1 MDVIDLFS
9 GTGAFSYAFNNQ
21 NFNVVFANDYDFISK
36 KIYELNFPNHNYCIE
51 DLHKLQPE
59 DIPYHDVMCSGFPCF
74 IAGTRVLTNN
84 GYKDIENVQLTDKLL
99 THSGKFQSIINLQQK
114 IYSGDLFNFDIK
126 YHPETITCTNEHP
139 IYIRKKNTIWNND
152 KRRYNTSFDNPKWI
166 SADKITT
173 NDYFGMVIN
182 NNEIIPEFTFEKKIN
197 YKKTVNETITLDKK
211 EMWYMMGYFVGDG
224 WTEDGKKS
232 DGRCKYTIKFSINNN
247 DHEEVLRKISCILN
261 ITDKKCSTGKC
272 NKFGCSN
279 FIWYNILKEFGK
291 YAHGKLIPEWVQDA
305 PNELIDEFINGY
317 MKADGCSYANGC
329 FQITTV
335 SPNLAYGLQRLYLK
349 LGHIFSV
356 NKDIRPKTCIIEGRT
371 VNQRDT
377 YRIRGYLNL
386 KRKSQGFIDNGYAWF
401 PLKSIKTTHTEN
413 TPVYNFEV
421 EEDNSYTVSNI
432 SVHNCQPFSIAGN
445 QAGFEDSRSNV
456 FWKML
461 EIIQYHKPSIILIE
475 NVKNLKSHDKGN
487 TFQIIHNKLVEK
499 GYHLKYAILDTGKY
513 TNIPQHRER
522 IYIVGFRDK
531 NLYNKFDFDF
541 EEVANDHIT
550 DFLEE
555 DIPEKYYYTDKY
567 KVYPIVSDGV
577 VSHVNNNVLY
587 QFRRYYLRENK
598 SNQCPTLTANMGT
611 GGHNVP
617 LLLDDNGIRKLTP
630 RECFNLQGFPKDYQL
645 PNLCDSD
652 LYKLAGNAVSIP
664 IVELI
669 VEKIKNVISE

>member
-1 MDVIDLFS
+1 
-9 GTGAFSYAFNNQ
+9 
-21 NFNVVFANDYDFISK
+21 
-36 KIYELNFPNHNYCIE
+36 
-51 DLHKLQPE
+51 
-59 DIPYHDVMCSGFPCF
+59 
-74 IAGTRVLTNN
+74 
-84 GYKDIENVQLTDKLL
+84 
-99 THSGKFQSIINLQQK
+99 
-114 IYSGDLFNFDIK
+114 
-126 YHPETITCTNEHP
+126 
-139 IYIRKKNTIWNND
+139 
-152 KRRYNTSFDNPKWI
+152 
-166 SADKITT
+166 
-173 NDYFGMVIN
+173 
-182 NNEIIPEFTFEKKIN
+182 
-197 YKKTVNETITLDKK
+197 
-211 EMWYMMGYFVGDG
+211 
-224 WTEDGKKS
+224 
-232 DGRCKYTIKFSINNN
+232 
-247 DHEEVLRKISCILN
+247 
-261 ITDKKCSTGKC
+261 
-272 NKFGCSN
+272 
-279 FIWYNILKEFGK
+279 
-291 YAHGKLIPEWVQDA
+291 
-305 PNELIDEFINGY
+305 
-317 MKADGCSYANGC
+317 
-329 FQITTV
+329 
-335 SPNLAYGLQRLYLK
+335 

-356 NKDIRPKTCIIEGRT
+356 NKDIRPKTCIIEGHT

-377 YRIRGYLNL
+377 FRIRGYLNL

-475 NVKNLKSHDKGN
+475 NVKNLKTHDKGN
-487 TFQIIHNKLVEK
+487 TFQIIHSKLVEK
-499 GYHLKYAILDTGKY
+499 GYHLKYTILDTGKY
-513 TNIPQHRER
+513 TNVPQHRER

-531 NLYNKFDFDF
+531 NLYDKFDFDF
-541 EEVANDHIT
+541 DEVANDHIT

-587 QFRRYYLRENK
+587 QFRRYYVRENK